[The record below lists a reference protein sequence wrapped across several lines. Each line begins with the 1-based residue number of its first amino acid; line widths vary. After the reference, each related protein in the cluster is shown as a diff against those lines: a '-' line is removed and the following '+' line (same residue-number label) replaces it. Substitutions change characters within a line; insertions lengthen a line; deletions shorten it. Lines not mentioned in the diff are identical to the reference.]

1 LLSSKV
7 NQNTLSQFLIYFPSL
22 KKKQT
27 NEVFQ
32 YLAQT
37 ELENDQ
43 LNEFEKFVNQ
53 VNPDSEMKY
62 QLNKQERIQI
72 LPEIYKE
79 NSQLR
84 SVSLFFPQFA

>member
-1 LLSSKV
+1 M
-7 NQNTLSQFLIYFPSL
+7 
-22 KKKQT
+22 
-27 NEVFQ
+27 FQ

>member
-1 LLSSKV
+1 
-7 NQNTLSQFLIYFPSL
+7 
-22 KKKQT
+22 
-27 NEVFQ
+27 VFQ